1 MDWTTLLT
9 ALLSFLGGG
18 GLGAV
23 LMYPTNRKSADL
35 ENEKKA
41 SEQWRELFM
50 QADEDKKKQ
59 SALIDKLYDDQSR
72 FRDENNRLTT
82 QVAVFSILKCRN
94 LKCIH
99 RNPPLE
105 YSATDEDKTEEIK
118 DETDHPASGPS
129 EA

>member
-1 MDWTTLLT
+1 MT
-9 ALLSFLGGG
+9 ALSTFIGGG

-23 LMYPTNRKSADL
+23 LMFPSKRKSADL

-82 QVAVFSILKCRN
+82 QLAVFRVLKCRD

-99 RNPPLE
+99 RHPPIDD
-105 YSATDEDKTEEIK
+105 SAIGEDKTEE
-118 DETDHPASGPS
+118 T
-129 EA
+129 

>member
-1 MDWTTLLT
+1 MT
-9 ALLSFLGGG
+9 AIVTFLGGG

-23 LMYPTNRKSADL
+23 LMYPSNRKSAEL

-41 SEQWRELFM
+41 SEQWKELFM
-50 QADEDKKKQ
+50 QADADKKKQ
-59 SALIDKLYDDQSR
+59 SLLIDKLYDDQSR

-82 QVAVFSILKCRN
+82 QIAVFGILKCRN

-105 YSATDEDKTEEIK
+105 YSAADEDKTEETK
-118 DETDHPASGPS
+118 DETDISIPGPS
-129 EA
+129 KQ